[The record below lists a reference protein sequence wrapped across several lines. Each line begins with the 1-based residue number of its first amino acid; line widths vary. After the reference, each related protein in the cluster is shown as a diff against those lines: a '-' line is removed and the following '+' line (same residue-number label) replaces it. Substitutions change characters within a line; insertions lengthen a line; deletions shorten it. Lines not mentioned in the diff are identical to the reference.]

1 MASDGYVYQS
11 QRDVRPGPR
20 CGYEPDLLRGLHL
33 CRQKLPDHEVASLGA
48 WRLSVVLQACVTGP
62 FPSLHL
68 SVKGIGFRSIR
79 WDELVLL
86 RDGISPKAARRRNFE
101 TEVSTAGKN
110 DGTMAKS
117 FAKSQLYR

>member
-1 MASDGYVYQS
+1 M
-11 QRDVRPGPR
+11 
-20 CGYEPDLLRGLHL
+20 
-33 CRQKLPDHEVASLGA
+33 
-48 WRLSVVLQACVTGP
+48 VLQACVTGP
-62 FPSLHL
+62 FPSLYL

-79 WDELVLL
+79 WNELVLL

-101 TEVSTAGKN
+101 TEVSAAGKN